1 MDDAGDAS
9 AIGLAVHVIGII
21 SAAASLQMTFDT
33 FKTSLKKVFCIE
45 PLLIINRYTSI
56 THALAS

>member
-1 MDDAGDAS
+1 MMDDAGDAS

-33 FKTSLKKVFCIE
+33 FKTSLKKVRCWLFFVSNPC
-45 PLLIINRYTSI
+45 LQ
-56 THALAS
+56 